1 MSNAETKSERRFD
14 LGSRLV
20 LVFVVALISLSIG
33 QVAYRM
39 LLPTEGWNFSTGET
53 TDDFQVNTLIFTAN
67 LLGSPSAI
75 QVGDRLIAIEGR
87 SIDQVQTMAGPV
99 MSDDWLAGQIVHY
112 SMQRDGQIVE
122 LAIPLKH
129 WTVAGI
135 RRYVFRDFNAISSSA
150 SALLM
155 FAIGLFVVLKRP
167 KEPAARALLL
177 LAAGFLSISIDIIP
191 DGPTTQLSVIWPVTA
206 LLSYWI
212 FAILIGPTLFVL
224 SLTFPRPKRVLRR
237 APWLVV
243 LPYTVFWPLVALFG
257 WLAQI
262 GYGLT
267 GGFFLLSLLSA
278 IHSAFTQRD
287 AVSRAQLR
295 WGLGGLIAAILL
307 FLPAILLAVDMI
319 DGSHML
325 WLYAITTFLSNLS
338 FPVFIGCLT
347 VAILRYRVFD
357 IDVIIRRTLIYST
370 LSLTLGLVYL
380 GCIVLLQQLVVP
392 VVGGSELAIV
402 ASTLAIAALFS
413 PLRRRIQS
421 LIDRRFYR
429 RKYDAAKVL
438 AAFGVTA
445 RDETDLERLTGEM
458 LRVVDE
464 TVQPEFVGLWLRES
478 GVDKLRR

>member
-1 MSNAETKSERRFD
+1 MSNAGTKSEHRFD
-14 LGSRLV
+14 LGCWLV

-33 QVAYRM
+33 QVVYRM

-67 LLGSPSAI
+67 LLGPPSPI

-99 MSDDWLAGQIVHY
+99 MSDGWQAGQIVHY
-112 SMQRDGQIVE
+112 SVQRDGQIVE
-122 LAIPLKH
+122 LAMPLKH
-129 WTVAGI
+129 WTIAGI
-135 RRYVFRDFNAISSSA
+135 RSYVFRDFNSISSSVG
-150 SALLM
+150 ALLM
-155 FAIGLFVVLKRP
+155 FVFGLFVVLKRP
-167 KEPAARALLL
+167 EEPAARALLL

-191 DGPTTQLSVIWPVTA
+191 DGPATQLSAIWPVTA

-212 FAILIGPTLFVL
+212 FAFLIGPTLFVL
-224 SLTFPRPKRVLRR
+224 SLTFPRPKRMLRR

-243 LPYTVFWPLVALFG
+243 LPYTAFWALVAMFG

-267 GGFFLLSLLSA
+267 GGFFLFSLLNG

-307 FLPAILLAVDMI
+307 FLPSILLAVGVI
-319 DGSHML
+319 DGSRML
-325 WLYAITTFLSNLS
+325 WLYAIATFLSNMS
-338 FPVFIGCLT
+338 FPIFIGCLT
-347 VAILRYRVFD
+347 VAITPYRLFD
-357 IDVIIRRTLIYST
+357 IEIIIRRTLVYST
-370 LSLTLGLVYL
+370 LTLTLSLVYVGL
-380 GCIVLLQQLVVP
+380 IVLLQQLVVP
-392 VVGGSELAIV
+392 LIGSSEVAIV
-402 ASTLAIAALFS
+402 ASTLVIAALFT
-413 PLRRRIQS
+413 PLRQRIQT
-421 LIDRRFYR
+421 LIDKRFYR

-438 AAFGVTA
+438 AAFGATA
-445 RDETDLERLTGEM
+445 RDETDLERLTAEM

-464 TVQPEFVGLWLRES
+464 TMQPEFVGVWLREP
-478 GVDKLRR
+478 GADR